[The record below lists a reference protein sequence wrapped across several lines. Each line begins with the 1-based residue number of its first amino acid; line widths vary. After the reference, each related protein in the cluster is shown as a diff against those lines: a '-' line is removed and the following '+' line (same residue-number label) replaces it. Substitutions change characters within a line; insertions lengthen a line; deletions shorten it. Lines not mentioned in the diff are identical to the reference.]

1 MEEKTKKLL
10 RSNMDINL
18 ISNGN
23 MEMDMIENIKEDIK
37 RRCESPNNFFG
48 AGSYEHIESV
58 AKNAVQLAKLY
69 HADVEV
75 CEIAG
80 WLHDIASITDYKLY
94 EDHHIH
100 GADIAEKILKSYD
113 YPADKIE
120 LVKLCILNH
129 RGSVLKEKTTKEE
142 ICIADADAI
151 SHYDTLPSLFYLA
164 FVQRKLNIDDGVEFV
179 KSKLERSYNK
189 MSQESKK
196 YYQDK
201 RNMIQSILSKSF

>member
-1 MEEKTKKLL
+1 MEEKIKKL
-10 RSNMDINL
+10 SGTNIDIDL

-23 MEMDMIENIKEDIK
+23 IEMDMIENIKEDIK

-100 GADIAEKILKSYD
+100 GADMAEKILKSYD

-142 ICIADADAI
+142 ICVADADAI

-164 FVQRKLNIDDGVEFV
+164 FVQRKLNIDDGAEFV

-201 RNMIQSILSKSF
+201 RNMIESILSKSF

>member
-1 MEEKTKKLL
+1 V
-10 RSNMDINL
+10 
-18 ISNGN
+18 NGGK
-23 MEMDMIENIKEDIK
+23 MEMNMIEKIKEDIK

-48 AGSYEHIESV
+48 DGSYEHIESV

-94 EDHHIH
+94 ENHHIH
-100 GADIAEKILKSYD
+100 GADMAEKILKSYD

-142 ICIADADAI
+142 ICVADADAI

-164 FVQRKLNIDDGVEFV
+164 FVQRKLNIDDGLEFV

-189 MSQESKK
+189 MSEESKE
-196 YYQDK
+196 YYRDK
-201 RNMIQSILSKSF
+201 RNMIQAILR